1 MTQDTSRLEVAE
13 MPISVLSVLKP
24 GTGLQMDPE
33 PLGDIYRSLG
43 PEAAERAV
51 CRTLEDVALRLSRL
65 FDLKAASAWSSMGE
79 VARRTARVA
88 EQIGLTEVARAA
100 RHVGVTAD
108 QGDGVALEATLARL
122 ERAYDMALAEI
133 WDFQNL

>member
-1 MTQDTSRLEVAE
+1 MTQDTFRVGAAE
-13 MPISVLSVLKP
+13 MPVSVLAVLRP
-24 GTGLQMDPE
+24 GTGLQMDPA
-33 PLGDIYRSLG
+33 PLGDIYRNLG

-65 FDLKAASAWSSMGE
+65 FDLKAANALCSIGE

-88 EQIGLTEVARAA
+88 EQIGLIEVARAA

-133 WDFQNL
+133 WDFQSL